1 MKNTLLLIAVLLVG
15 ACATT
20 PTVKSVDGTYEI
32 KEGERSF
39 RMVLL
44 ENGICEGYKN
54 GKKED
59 DDAKWELIDGEIH
72 VTPPN
77 EETRILRI
85 NKDVSLTIIAEIGK
99 DGKRNEAPKQYQK
112 TFKKIK

>member
-1 MKNTLLLIAVLLVG
+1 MKNIILLIVVMVVG
-15 ACATT
+15 ACASM
-20 PTVKSVDGTYEI
+20 PTVKSVAGTYEI

-44 ENGICEGYKN
+44 ENSIGEGYKN

-59 DDAKWELIDGEIH
+59 DDAKRELIDGEIH

-77 EETRILRI
+77 EETRILWI
-85 NKDVSLTIIAEIGK
+85 NKDDSLTMIAEIGK
-99 DGKRNEAPKQYQK
+99 DWKRNEAPKDFQK
-112 TFKKIK
+112 NQIIY